1 MEGSVT
7 PLPSDINMK
16 KYQNA
21 EAYINTLNIP
31 FKISGDKAEVMIQCL
46 FCDDKKNHLYINNE
60 KGCWLCHR
68 CGVKGSWYNLL
79 EHLGE
84 TEKISLEAISN
95 ILHSAEVVTDAPKM
109 QKTIEDV
116 EDYYLHLPDRI
127 FEYLKSDER
136 GLIVEILEEFK
147 VGWDGKSIVF
157 PVLDKGGNLINI
169 RHRRDPVR
177 STGPKMW
184 NETGGKAAIFNVK
197 VLQKPMDYVVL
208 TEGEFDCM
216 IACQHGFS
224 AVSGTAGA
232 NTFKPE
238 WTSNFENAKK
248 VYICFDS
255 DDAGKDGA
263 LNAARYLKEK
273 AYIVELPKGKDG
285 EKIDITDYFCKLKK
299 TAVDFQNLL
308 DSAKPYKIED
318 TTRSI
323 RGFEI
328 DFSELTKIKI
338 GSKDFVYLLKPKR
351 GKTDLSLY
359 LDNKLVNR
367 DVFSL
372 NSAKARTT
380 FVNSSKSLD
389 KEQKELLQKELVQ
402 LTEVIEQ
409 VNKEIV
415 NEQKQSQDVELS
427 DAEVVG
433 AKEVLKKP
441 KLIHEILEAI
451 KSLGVAGEEKTAL
464 IHYLVLSSGKTDD
477 PLSVVVKGESSV
489 GKSYVVQQ
497 VMKLF
502 PQDSYIDITDAT
514 AQSFYY
520 APEDHFA
527 HKIIVIFEKHGGE
540 KADYSIR
547 SLQSEKKLKIQ
558 VTVKDPES
566 GQFITKEKEVN
577 GPVGFI
583 TTTTDASIH
592 QENETRNIS
601 VYPDE
606 TQEQTSRTFEMT
618 DAKYRGV
625 KTINDDFLTKWVN
638 VQRVLEPLP
647 VLIPFVEEIRKRFPK
662 KPVRVRR
669 DYGKLLAIVSVI
681 ALMHQE
687 QREKVEVDGV
697 QYIQANLTDFYIAKV
712 LLEET
717 LQKTIYSLAP
727 KSESLIAAARSIPN
741 ADLDGFSI
749 RTLADEVGWD
759 YDTAHKWFKLAFKK
773 GYFKKIEDHSGS
785 KAALYTVVNKEL
797 PSQHI
802 LPSVKELY
810 EIEPKWLGDAQPYN
824 PITGEIVDIAELK
837 EEAPVIENKKDSTDV
852 PTEPEQ
858 TLNTLEEAIE
868 LFSSTDIYN
877 ISPEDI
883 GTSEQSKKLRGTP

>member
-1 MEGSVT
+1 
-7 PLPSDINMK
+7 MK

-21 EAYINTLNIP
+21 EAYLSTINIP
-31 FKISGDKAEVMIQCL
+31 FKLSGDKAEVMIQCL
-46 FCDDKKNHLYINNE
+46 FCDDKKSHLYINNE

-68 CGVKGSWYNLL
+68 CGVRGSWYNLL

-84 TEKISLEAISN
+84 TDKVFLEAISN
-95 ILHSAEVVTDAPKM
+95 VQHTAEIVTNTPKLE
-109 QKTIEDV
+109 KTMDDV
-116 EDYYLHLPDRI
+116 EEYHLNLIDRI

-136 GLIVEILEEFK
+136 GLNVETLEEFK

-157 PVLDKGGNLINI
+157 PVFDKEGNLVNI

-177 STGPKMW
+177 STGNKMW
-184 NETGGKAAIFNVK
+184 NESGGKAAIFNIK
-197 VLQKPMDYVVL
+197 VLQEPKDFVVL
-208 TEGEFDCM
+208 CEGEFDCM
-216 IACQHGFS
+216 IACQNGFP
-224 AVSGTAGA
+224 AVTGTAGA
-232 NTFKPE
+232 NTFKSE
-238 WTSNFENAKK
+238 WVDEFENIKK
-248 VYICFDS
+248 IYICYDS
-255 DDAGKDGA
+255 DDAGREGA
-263 LNAARYLKEK
+263 LNAARHLKEK
-273 AYIVELPKGKDG
+273 AYIVELPKGEGG

-299 TAVDFQNLL
+299 TAEDFRKLL
-308 DSAKPYKIED
+308 NSAPPYQTD
-318 TTRSI
+318 NTSRSI
-323 RGFEI
+323 LGFEI

-338 GSKDFVYLLKPKR
+338 TSKNYAFLLKPKK

-359 LDNKLVNR
+359 IGNKLINR

-380 FVNSSKSLD
+380 FVNSCKSLD
-389 KEQKELLQKELVQ
+389 KEQKDLLQSELVQ

-415 NEQKQSQDVELS
+415 DEQKENPEIELS
-427 DAEVVG
+427 AEEIAS
-433 AKEVLKKP
+433 AKECLSNPRLV
-441 KLIHEILEAI
+441 HEILKAI
-451 KSLGVAGEEKTAL
+451 KKLGVAGEEKIAL
-464 IHYLVLSSGKTDD
+464 IHYMVLSSGKTDD

-497 VMKLF
+497 VLKLF
-502 PQDSYIDITDAT
+502 PKDSYIDITDAT

-527 HKIIVIFEKHGGE
+527 HKIIIIFEKHGGE

-606 TQEQTSRTFEMT
+606 TSDQTSRTFEMT

-625 KTINDDFLTKWVN
+625 KAVKDDFITKWVN
-638 VQRVLEPLP
+638 VQRVIEPLP
-647 VLIPFVEEIRKRFPK
+647 VLIPFVEEIRSSFPK

-669 DYGKLLAIVSVI
+669 DYGKLLAIISVI
-681 ALMHQE
+681 ALIHQE
-687 QREKVEVDGV
+687 QRKIVENDGIK
-697 QYIQANLTDFYIAKV
+697 YIRASLVDFYIAKI

-727 KSESLIAAARSIPN
+727 KSESLIAAAKGIPDRDTN
-741 ADLDGFSI
+741 GFSI

-785 KAALYTVVNKEL
+785 KAALYTVVDKEL
-797 PSQHI
+797 PSQQI
-802 LPSVKELY
+802 LPNVKELY
-810 EIEPKWLGDAQPYN
+810 DIEPDWLGDAQPYN
-824 PITGEIVDIAELK
+824 PITGEVVDIAELK
-837 EEAPVIENKKDSTDV
+837 EETPVVEDNGGSTDV
-852 PTEPEQ
+852 PTEEEPM
-858 TLNTLEEAIE
+858 LNTLDDAID
-868 LFSSTDIYN
+868 LFNSVDIYK
-877 ISPEDI
+877 IGSDDS
-883 GTSEQSKKLRGTP
+883 GTSGQSNKLGDAP

>member
-1 MEGSVT
+1 
-7 PLPSDINMK
+7 MK

-21 EAYINTLNIP
+21 EAYLSTINIP
-31 FKISGDKAEVMIQCL
+31 FKLSGDKAEVMIQCL

-68 CGVKGSWYNLL
+68 CGVRGSWYNLL

-84 TEKISLEAISN
+84 TDKVSLEAISN
-95 ILHSAEVVTDAPKM
+95 VQHTAEIVTNAPKLE
-109 QKTIEDV
+109 KTMDDV
-116 EDYYLHLPDRI
+116 EEYHLNLIDRI

-136 GLIVEILEEFK
+136 GLNVETLEVFK

-157 PVLDKGGNLINI
+157 PVFDKEGNLVNI

-177 STGPKMW
+177 STGNKMW
-184 NETGGKAAIFNVK
+184 NESGGKAAIFNIK
-197 VLQKPMDYVVL
+197 VLQEPRDSVVL
-208 TEGEFDCM
+208 CEGEFDCM
-216 IACQHGFS
+216 IACKNGFP
-224 AVSGTAGA
+224 AVTGTAGA

-238 WTSNFENAKK
+238 WADEFEKVKK
-248 VYICFDS
+248 VYICYDS
-255 DDAGKDGA
+255 DEAGREGT

-273 AYIVELPKGKDG
+273 AYIVELPKGIGG

-299 TAVDFQNLL
+299 GKEDFQELL
-308 DSAKPYKIED
+308 DAAKPYVVEE
-318 TTRSI
+318 TTRNVLD
-323 RGFEI
+323 FKI
-328 DFSELTKIKI
+328 DFSDLTKLKI
-338 GSKDFVYLLKPKR
+338 TSETFVYIIKPSR
-351 GKTDLSLY
+351 SKTDLSLC
-359 LDNKLVNR
+359 LGTKLVNR

-380 FVNSSKSLD
+380 FTNSAKGLS
-389 KEQKELLQKELVQ
+389 KEQKVTLGNELVQ
-402 LTEVIEQ
+402 LTEVMEQ
-409 VNKEIV
+409 VNKEII
-415 NEQKQSQDVELS
+415 NDQKQAEKIELS
-427 DAEVVG
+427 DDEVAD
-433 AKEVLKKP
+433 AKECLQNP
-441 KLIHEILEAI
+441 KLVYEILKAI
-451 KSLGVAGEEKTAL
+451 KKLGVAGEEKTAL

-497 VMKLF
+497 ALKLF
-502 PQDSYIDITDAT
+502 PKDSYIDITDAT

-527 HKIIVIFEKHGGE
+527 HKIIIIFEKHGGE

-606 TQEQTSRTFEMT
+606 TSDQTSRTFEMT

-625 KTINDDFLTKWVN
+625 KAVKDDFITKWVN
-638 VQRVLEPLP
+638 VQRVIEPLL
-647 VLIPFVEEIRKRFPK
+647 VLIPFVEEIRSSFPK

-669 DYGKLLAIVSVI
+669 DYGKLLAIISVI
-681 ALMHQE
+681 ALIHQE
-687 QREKVEVDGV
+687 QRKMVENDGIK
-697 QYIQANLTDFYIAKV
+697 YIQASLVDFYIAKI

-727 KSESLIAAARSIPN
+727 KSESLIAAAKGIPDRDTN
-741 ADLDGFSI
+741 GFSI

-785 KAALYTVVNKEL
+785 KAALYTVVDKEL
-797 PSQHI
+797 PSQQI
-802 LPSVKELY
+802 LPSVRELY
-810 EIEPKWLGDAQPYN
+810 DIEPNWLGDTQPYN
-824 PITGEIVDIAELK
+824 PITGEVVDIAELK
-837 EEAPVIENKKDSTDV
+837 EEVPVIEDKKDSTDV
-852 PTEPEQ
+852 PTEKEP
-858 TLNTLEEAIE
+858 TLNTLDDAVD
-868 LFSSTDIYN
+868 LFNSVDIYN
-877 ISPEDI
+877 MDLDNS
-883 GTSEQSKKLRGTP
+883 GTSGQSNKLGDTP

>member
-1 MEGSVT
+1 
-7 PLPSDINMK
+7 MK

-21 EAYINTLNIP
+21 EAYLSTINIP
-31 FKISGDKAEVMIQCL
+31 FKLSGDKTEVMTQCL

-68 CGVKGSWYNLL
+68 CGVRGSWYNLL

-84 TEKISLEAISN
+84 TEKVSLEAISSVQ
-95 ILHSAEVVTDAPKM
+95 HTAEIVTNAPKL
-109 QKTIEDV
+109 QKTIDDV
-116 EDYYLHLPDRI
+116 EEYHLNLIDRI

-136 GLIVEILEEFK
+136 GLDVETLEEFK

-157 PVLDKGGNLINI
+157 PVFDKEGNLVNI
-169 RHRRDPVR
+169 RHRRDPAR
-177 STGPKMW
+177 STGNKMW
-184 NETGGKAAIFNVK
+184 NESGGKAAIFNIQ
-197 VLQKPMDYVVL
+197 VLQEPKDFVVL
-208 TEGEFDCM
+208 CEGEFDCM
-216 IACQHGFS
+216 IAYQNGFP
-224 AVSGTAGA
+224 AVTGTAGA

-238 WTSNFENAKK
+238 WVDEFKNVKK
-248 VYICFDS
+248 VYICYDS
-255 DDAGKDGA
+255 DEAGREGA

-273 AYIVELPKGKDG
+273 AYIIELPKRNGG
-285 EKIDITDYFCKLKK
+285 EKIDITDYFCELKK
-299 TAVDFQNLL
+299 GKEDFQKLL
-308 DSAKPYKIED
+308 DAAKPYVVET
-318 TTRSI
+318 TTRNVLD
-323 RGFEI
+323 FKI
-328 DFSELTKIKI
+328 DFSDLTKLKITSDSFIYVIKP
-338 GSKDFVYLLKPKR
+338 SR
-351 GKTDLSLY
+351 SKTDLSLY
-359 LDNKLVNR
+359 LGTKLVNR

-380 FVNSSKSLD
+380 FTNSAKSLD
-389 KEQKELLQKELVQ
+389 KEQKTTLSNELVQ

-409 VNKEIV
+409 VNKEIISDQ
-415 NEQKQSQDVELS
+415 EQAEKVELS
-427 DAEVVG
+427 DNEVAD
-433 AKEVLKKP
+433 AKECLQNP
-441 KLIHEILEAI
+441 KLVYEILQAI
-451 KSLGVAGEEKTAL
+451 KKLGVAGEEKTAL

-497 VMKLF
+497 ALKLF
-502 PQDSYIDITDAT
+502 PKDSYIDITDAT

-527 HKIIVIFEKHGGE
+527 HKIIIIFEKHGGE

-606 TQEQTSRTFEMT
+606 TSDQTSRTFEMT

-625 KTINDDFLTKWVN
+625 RAVKDDFITKWVN
-638 VQRVLEPLP
+638 VQRVIEPLP
-647 VLIPFVEEIRKRFPK
+647 VLIPFVEEIRSIFPK

-669 DYGKLLAIVSVI
+669 DYGKLLAIISVI
-681 ALMHQE
+681 SLIHQE
-687 QREKVEVDGV
+687 QRKMVENDGIK
-697 QYIQANLTDFYIAKV
+697 YIQASLVDFYIAKI

-727 KSESLIAAARSIPN
+727 KSESLIAAAKGIPDRDTN
-741 ADLDGFSI
+741 GFSI
-749 RTLADEVGWD
+749 RTLADEIGWD

-773 GYFKKIEDHSGS
+773 GYFKKVEDHSGS
-785 KAALYTVVNKEL
+785 KAALYTVVDKEL
-797 PSQHI
+797 PSQQI

-810 EIEPKWLGDAQPYN
+810 DIEPNWLGDTQPYN

-837 EEAPVIENKKDSTDV
+837 EEVPVLEDKRGSTDV
-852 PTEPEQ
+852 PTEAEQ
-858 TLNTLEEAIE
+858 TLNTLEDYAN
-868 LFSSTDIYN
+868 LLNSVDIHN
-877 ISPEDI
+877 IGSDDS
-883 GTSEQSKKLRGTP
+883 GTSGQSNKLGDTP